1 MLDKLISIL
10 QDGGSISIDQIAREL
25 DTTPE
30 MIAQLIDHLQR
41 NGRLKQIGG
50 DCNVPCTGCY
60 LAQSCNRSSA
70 ERIWS
75 SVN

>member
-1 MLDKLISIL
+1 MLDELMLIL
-10 QDGGSISIDQIAREL
+10 QRGGSISIDQIAREL

-30 MIAQLIDHLQR
+30 MIAQLIDHLAR

-50 DCNVPCTGCY
+50 DCNAPCTGCY
-60 LAQSCNRSSA
+60 LAQSCTRSSS

>member
-1 MLDKLISIL
+1 MLDKLILLL
-10 QDGGSISIDQIAREL
+10 QRGGSISIDHIAREL

-30 MIAQLIDHLQR
+30 MITQLIEYLAR
-41 NGRLKQIGG
+41 NDRLKQISG

-60 LAQSCNRSSA
+60 LAQSCTRSSS

-75 SVN
+75 SVS

>member
-1 MLDKLISIL
+1 MLDKLMLIL
-10 QDGGSISIDQIAREL
+10 QRGGSISIDRIAREL

-30 MIAQLIDHLQR
+30 MIAQVIEYLER

-50 DCNVPCTGCY
+50 DCNVPCAGCY
-60 LAQSCNRSSA
+60 LAQSCDRSSS

-75 SVN
+75 SIN